1 MANHKPDSNAKNLTS
16 SGLRLNKYLATH
28 YGCSRRDADRLIDAK
43 RVKIN
48 GRVAVLGDTQQAGD
62 VVSIDDTPVREQ
74 QEYTYIKFYKPKGML
89 STYASNTVDT
99 EGKATLMDI
108 PQFAKNKLPYAGRL
122 DYDSEGLMILSNHRE
137 LVSSLSH
144 PSSRS
149 SKVYRVWASRSLTPN
164 EIRDLEAGIAYK
176 GMQYAP
182 CHIHPIGTNKY
193 SVTLYEGKN
202 RQIRNMFRFMDIHVR
217 RLVRVSVASV
227 RLDGMKAGE
236 FRTLTAQEVASLGS
250 RSASHGSQQSQP
262 SQSSSSSSPSWR
274 GTRSSGR
281 QNKH

>member
-1 MANHKPDSNAKNLTS
+1 MANHKPDSKSKNLTS
-16 SGLRLNKYLATH
+16 SGLRLNKYIATH
-28 YGCSRRDADRLIDAK
+28 YGCSRRDADKLIDAK

-62 VVSIDDTPVREQ
+62 VVSVDDTPVYEQ
-74 QEYTYIKFYKPKGML
+74 KEYTYIKFYKPKGML

-122 DYDSEGLMILSNHRE
+122 DYDSEGLMILSNNRE

-149 SKVYRVWASRSLTPN
+149 SKVYRIWASRSLTPS
-164 EIRDLEAGIAYK
+164 ELHDLESGIAYK
-176 GMQYAP
+176 GIQYAP
-182 CHIHPIGTNKY
+182 CHIHAIGSNKY

-236 FRTLTAQEVASLGS
+236 FRVLTAQEVASLAS
-250 RSASHGSQQSQP
+250 RSSGQ
-262 SQSSSSSSPSWR
+262 
-274 GTRSSGR
+274 GTRSSGHSSSGQGSSGGR
-281 QNKH
+281 NKH